1 MKCDTSPV
9 KGTEE
14 DEDDQ
19 GMKMECLPNTELQ
32 DESPRVQSDDNT
44 VEIVVTSTNI
54 ENTISV

>member
-1 MKCDTSPV
+1 MKCDAFPV

-44 VEIVVTSTNI
+44 VEVVVTTTDI
-54 ENTISV
+54 DNTISG